1 MITDLEST
9 TASLLE
15 LPPRDRLRLG
25 ELLIESVD
33 DLIDGEDSEAWRAEI
48 ERRVA
53 DWKSGKVQPIPAET
67 VFAKTAAIRSQPEI
81 DQP

>member
-53 DWKSGKVQPIPAET
+53 DWKSGQVQPIPAET
-67 VFAKTAAIRSQPEI
+67 VFAKTAAMLSQPAI

>member
-53 DWKSGKVQPIPAET
+53 DWKSGKDRKSV
-67 VFAKTAAIRSQPEI
+67 V
-81 DQP
+81 